1 MISMMNRLPGNWIKN
16 LFYLSLVTF
25 FSQGLS
31 NAQEVRITAIPYTMH
46 FENKVASYTVASG
59 THLRIVSPGNTD
71 LYTTSDG
78 GFVTNKSPRLLFRPD
93 SSFILT
99 AKIKLE
105 FKSKWDAGA
114 LIIYNDSNHYAKFCF
129 EKDFEGQQRIVTVVC
144 NEVADDCNSMPI
156 KGNEIYYR
164 IAGSSKS
171 NTFNLYYSENGEKW
185 FGVRGFRLNRTD
197 NLRIGF
203 SAQSPTGD
211 GCSVEFSEIDLQE
224 RKLKD
229 FWKGD

>member
-1 MISMMNRLPGNWIKN
+1 MNRI
-16 LFYLSLVTF
+16 LFISLVML
-25 FSQGLS
+25 FSNGLI
-31 NAQEVRITAIPYTMH
+31 NAQEVKISAIPYTMH
-46 FENKVASYTVASG
+46 FENEVISYAVING
-59 THLRIVSPGNTD
+59 THLRIVAPGNTD

-78 GFVTNKSPRLLFRPD
+78 GYVTNKSPRLLFKPD

-114 LIIYNDSNHYAKFCF
+114 LMIYNDSSHYAKFCF
-129 EKDFEGQQRIVTVVC
+129 EKDFQGQQRIVTVVC
-144 NEVADDCNSMPI
+144 NDVADDCNSMPI
-156 KGNEIYYR
+156 AGDEIYYR
-164 IAGSSKS
+164 ITGSSKS

-185 FGVRGFRLNRTD
+185 FGVRGFRLNKTD

-203 SAQSPTGD
+203 SAQSPTGK
-211 GCSVEFSEIDLQE
+211 GCSVEFSEINLQE